1 MVARPS
7 RRTGSEVN
15 TKVKRVSGT
24 RAVCGDAWP
33 PNDIRQCR
41 RLPHDSINSPRKQM
55 EDVMSQL
62 KSIALAALLGIAAAG
77 FSGQVSAANAESAS
91 PAQAKVYAQNEGVGG
106 ELSVRTAQDAAAK
119 SQDTNPWAVTS
130 GSSGVHIQSRAGFV
144 GYH

>member
-1 MVARPS
+1 
-7 RRTGSEVN
+7 
-15 TKVKRVSGT
+15 
-24 RAVCGDAWP
+24 
-33 PNDIRQCR
+33 
-41 RLPHDSINSPRKQM
+41 M

-77 FSGQVSAANAESAS
+77 FSGQVSAANAESAN
-91 PAQAKVYAQNEGVGG
+91 PAQAKVYAQNEGFGS
-106 ELSVRTAQDAAAK
+106 ELSMRTVQEPAAK